1 MPERIVLDRLR
12 YASVIVNERTQWN
25 FVEIGD
31 DQGFSAVVE
40 TTSGGDVA
48 SRLTPL
54 MQALQGRPIHAESD
68 LPRIAGVTPRQAR
81 EDFALATAVSALRT
95 AIVDIQAQ
103 RDGLPLARALDGE
116 PAAEVDL
123 YANTNRHLLGTD
135 RRPCDFAA
143 TAERAVGDGFRTV
156 KVTPFDEVDRDIP
169 AADLVDLARPGLDRV
184 AAVRR
189 AVGPDIALLVDCHS
203 RFDLASAPAVAEEL
217 AALNI
222 GWFEEP
228 VQPTQHPDVLA
239 QIASRVEIPVAGG
252 ESGYG
257 AGFFQRLVARRAVEI
272 VMPDVKHCGGVRE
285 AVRAAT
291 LAGKPG
297 RPHVAA
303 RSQRPGVHPGRRPRD
318 RRDARGPAAGVRR
331 LRVSLARRP
340 DRADRTCPKRSARSA
355 QRPRSGRAAQ
365 HHSPPAPRP
374 HLAPRLSL
382 IPPRP
387 VHDPDVSPA
396 RPALIPRVGC
406 RSCNVSRSVS
416 HSDSHYDSHGVPA

>member
-1 MPERIVLDRLR
+1 MPERIVLAKLR
-12 YASVIVNERTQWN
+12 YASVAVNERTQWN

-31 DQGFSAVVE
+31 DQGLSAVVE

-169 AADLVDLARPGLDRV
+169 AADLVDLARPGLDHV

-217 AALNI
+217 AALNV

-257 AGFFQRLVARRAVEI
+257 AGFFQRLVAKRAVEI

-285 AVRAAT
+285 AVRAARLAVRQGGRT
-291 LAGKPG
+291 SLHGPSGPVSILAGA
-297 RPHVAA
+297 HVTAA
-303 RSQRPGVHPGRRPRD
+303 M
-318 RRDARGPAAGVRR
+318 PAALPLEFGVYEC
-331 LRVSLARRP
+331 P
-340 DRADRTCPKRSARSA
+340 WRADLIEPPERVRNGRLVLPSGPGLGARLNPEVL
-355 QRPRSGRAAQ
+355 QRHG
-365 HHSPPAPRP
+365 HTW
-374 HLAPRLSL
+374 
-382 IPPRP
+382 
-387 VHDPDVSPA
+387 
-396 RPALIPRVGC
+396 RPACP
-406 RSCNVSRSVS
+406 
-416 HSDSHYDSHGVPA
+416 